1 MATWQDRMTSQRV
14 RNEVRRGREVS
25 EAGRKEEKRR
35 KKGGKR
41 KEEKQSAKVSS
52 RCWWVRAS
60 VLGPG
65 AGRGPVAH
73 GRGRVL
79 VSGPDGMV
87 QNPAVWG
94 SSQGLVVAYVLKHE
108 NER

>member
-1 MATWQDRMTSQRV
+1 M
-14 RNEVRRGREVS
+14 S

-52 RCWWVRAS
+52 RCWWARAS

-73 GRGRVL
+73 GRGSVL
-79 VSGPDGMV
+79 VSCPDG
-87 QNPAVWG
+87 
-94 SSQGLVVAYVLKHE
+94 LV
-108 NER
+108 

>member
-1 MATWQDRMTSQRV
+1 MTSQRDS
-14 RNEVRRGREVS
+14 NEVRKGGEAL

-35 KKGGKR
+35 KEEGGKT
-41 KEEKQSAKVSS
+41 VSKGQQPLLV
-52 RCWWVRAS
+52 VRAS

-73 GRGRVL
+73 GRDVVL
-79 VSGPDGMV
+79 VSSPDGME

-94 SSQGLVVAYVLKHE
+94 SSPSLVVDHVRKHE